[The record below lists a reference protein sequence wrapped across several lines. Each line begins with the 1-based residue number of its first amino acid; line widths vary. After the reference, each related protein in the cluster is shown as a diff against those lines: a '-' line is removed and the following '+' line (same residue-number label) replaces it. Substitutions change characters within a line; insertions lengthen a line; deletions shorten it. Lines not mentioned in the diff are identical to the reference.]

1 MLWNKYPF
9 YHQNN
14 LRDCGIACL
23 RMIAAYYGKAI
34 SPQRLR
40 KYAGME
46 KEGAS
51 LMGISRAAKAIG
63 MTAEGVQ
70 LNSFSSF
77 EQLKQALPS
86 ILYWNKN
93 HFVVLFQI
101 SHGKYVVADPAKGIR
116 RYNEAQIKQHVFFK
130 EGQADKEEKA
140 YALLL
145 QPTAHFHQQ
154 ISEKEVEQKKWGF
167 LRDKLKEL
175 RLFFAIILLGIL
187 ASTALQYVL
196 PFMTKSVVDLGISS
210 GDLRFITYLL
220 IGQLVIILSK
230 TFFNILR
237 GWLVLHLSI
246 RINYSLI
253 SNFLQKLFRL
263 PLPFFETRKIGDIL
277 QRIRDHNRIEKF
289 ITQNLLT
296 ILISVLSI
304 LVYAVVLYLFNPI
317 FFGLFFGATV
327 IYFVWITFFLKAR
340 RNIDQERFGLL
351 SKNQSILIQI
361 ISGMHDLKIN
371 NSEAYSFNKWK
382 DNQVHTFKNTFK
394 YLKVNQIQE
403 TGTIL
408 IIELTQLMIL
418 FMSANLIVNNEIT
431 LGTLLSIQ
439 FILGQLIS
447 PMEQLVNTVIFGQ
460 EAKISF
466 DRIYEFWNEKDEQT
480 YTGQQL
486 LQIPMQQKPSI
497 TIRDLSFSHPGQHQH
512 KTLKDISLEVPFGKT
527 TAIVGT
533 SGSGKTTLLKLLLGY
548 YYDYQGDI
556 LMGDHNFK
564 QLEIDAW
571 RNQCGVIMQESYIF
585 DDTIRSNITLSE
597 EADPFKL
604 AYACKIANIDTFI
617 NELPQAYDTVIG
629 RDGKGLSMGQK
640 QRLLIARAI
649 YKDPDFIFMDEATNS
664 LDADNEYTIMENL
677 KAFFKGKTVIIIAHR
692 LSTIQFAD
700 KIVVVDKGSIAE
712 QGPHDYLIS
721 KKGRYYD
728 LVKKQ
733 I

>member
-23 RMIAAYYGKAI
+23 RMIAAYYGKPV

-51 LMGISRAAKAIG
+51 LMGISRAAQQIG
-63 MTAEGVQ
+63 LQTEGVQ
-70 LNSFSSF
+70 LNTPRHFKL
-77 EQLKQALPS
+77 LKKELPS
-86 ILYWNKN
+86 ILYWDKN
-93 HFVVLFQI
+93 HFVVLFRI
-101 SHGKYVVADPAKGIR
+101 SQGRYIIADPAKGIR
-116 RYNEAQIKQHVFFK
+116 RYNEEQIQQHVFFK
-130 EGQADKEEKA
+130 DHQEDSHSKA

-145 QPTAHFHQQ
+145 EPTPAFHEQV
-154 ISEKEVEQKKWGF
+154 SDEEVDKQKWSF
-167 LRDKLKEL
+167 LWDKLKEL
-175 RLFFAIILLGIL
+175 RIFFAIILLGII
-187 ASTALQYVL
+187 ASTSLQYIL
-196 PFMTKSVVDLGISS
+196 PFITKSVVDLGIAS
-210 GDLRFITYLL
+210 GDLAFITYLL
-220 IGQLVIILSK
+220 LGQLVIILSK
-230 TFFNILR
+230 TLFNILR

-277 QRIRDHNRIEKF
+277 QRIRDHNRIERF
-289 ITQNLLT
+289 ITQNVLT

-304 LVYAVVLYLFNPI
+304 LVYAVILYLFDPI
-317 FFGLFFGATV
+317 FFSLFFGAV
-327 IYFVWITFFLKAR
+327 AIYFIWITFFLKTR
-340 RNIDQERFGLL
+340 KHIDQERFGLL

-361 ISGMHDLKIN
+361 VSGLHDLKIN

-382 DNQVHTFKNTFK
+382 DNQIETFKNTFK

-403 TGTIL
+403 TGTML
-408 IIELTQLMIL
+408 IIELTQLAIL
-418 FMSANLIVNNEIT
+418 FMSARLIINNEIT

-439 FILGQLIS
+439 FILGQLIG
-447 PMEQLVNTVIFGQ
+447 PMEQLVNTIIFGQ

-466 DRIYEFWNEKDEQT
+466 DRIYEFWSERDERE

-486 LQIPMQQKPSI
+486 LHLPAQRNAAIEL
-497 TIRDLSFSHPGQHQH
+497 RHLNFRHPGQQD
-512 KTLKDISLEVPFGKT
+512 KQALSNINLRVPFGKT

-548 YYDYQGDI
+548 YYNYEGDI
-556 LMGDHNFK
+556 LIGDYNFK

-571 RNQCGVIMQESYIF
+571 RDKCGVIMQESFIF
-585 DDTIRSNITLSE
+585 DDTIRHNITLSDEVNE
-597 EADPFKL
+597 ERL
-604 AYACKIANIDTFI
+604 ARAARTANIEQFV
-617 NELPQAYDTVIG
+617 NSLPQAYDTVIG

-640 QRLLIARAI
+640 QRILIARAV
-649 YKDPDFIFMDEATNS
+649 YKEPEFIFMDEATNS
-664 LDADNEYTIMENL
+664 LDADNEYVIMENL
-677 KAFFKGKTVIIIAHR
+677 RSFFKGRTVIIIAHR

-700 KIVVVDKGSIAE
+700 KIVVVHEGEIAE
-712 QGPHDYLIS
+712 EGPHDYLIQRQ
-721 KKGRYYD
+721 GRYYD